1 MSKNKK
7 KNENISIVVFISLII
22 IITIIFLIKSL
33 FKGLEKWIVNNVW
46 ITIIIIFSIIIVSI
60 LTTIILTNKYLKYKK
75 NYFNLEKSKEIEY
88 SYQIIE
94 LENRI
99 KNYEKIYPN
108 LKNFEHPYQYN
119 DNLNNTLGIK
129 GELIVK
135 EKIISMFNEED
146 LQLFNN
152 LYLQSIEGK
161 INQIDHL
168 LILNSCIFIIETKN
182 WSLKTYGDYFKKNW
196 IQYHGERQE
205 FIPSPLYQN
214 RSHVRT
220 ILYLLK
226 KENINLKQFKFFSL
240 VVFVQNNLQITENS
254 NLKINEKALNLF
266 ELSEYIKNKIEE
278 NSGKCTSSSNSQ
290 RNIMNQIILN
300 NNNPENIQIHKE
312 QLDY

>member
-1 MSKNKK
+1 
-7 KNENISIVVFISLII
+7 
-22 IITIIFLIKSL
+22 
-33 FKGLEKWIVNNVW
+33 
-46 ITIIIIFSIIIVSI
+46 
-60 LTTIILTNKYLKYKK
+60 
-75 NYFNLEKSKEIEY
+75 
-88 SYQIIE
+88 
-94 LENRI
+94 
-99 KNYEKIYPN
+99 
-108 LKNFEHPYQYN
+108 
-119 DNLNNTLGIK
+119 
-129 GELIVK
+129 
-135 EKIISMFNEED
+135 MFNEED

-152 LYLQSIEGK
+152 LYLPSIEGK

-196 IQYHGERQE
+196 IQYHCERQE

-278 NSGKCTSSSNSQ
+278 NSGKCTSTSNSQ